1 MIYVRTR
8 KAFWD
13 NVFGIVVIFLLFQV
27 HLVAAQ
33 PAADGPYQN
42 TALALRTHDMMLM
55 ARDETV
61 TFVAAVF
68 HSEVNASCG
77 TYPDAPCSNLSVALD
92 QLYRKNT
99 SRIILLPGTHS
110 SDGNCGLEL
119 GSFPVHIYSLP
130 GTDVS
135 ETVLNCSA
143 VQPVLGNGAS
153 TSENV
158 YIDDEDC
165 RDDLKSRVRGSGGFL
180 IKPKKPGNHISING
194 ITVANAVGA
203 TGGGLHISGKYANVS
218 VTNVILRE
226 CQSIGSG
233 GGIHVADGA
242 LVQLRNVTVNSCTGG
257 FDGGSLQS
265 ARGGGIFIEGNSTRA
280 TLDNVSLTNNSL
292 NSKSGIGGGI
302 MMDDGASVRI
312 NDLVVSGNRALFG
325 GGVTVGKECSVYIEN
340 AIIKENE
347 SEYGAG
353 LGVMTGSAPTLN
365 TTFISSNVA
374 QYGGGML
381 IFSDGTPVLEHVTFH
396 GNKAAMG
403 GGAFA
408 HSKSSFKGEACFF
421 TSNRASISGGALNLQ
436 ELSSVHL
443 QKSHLESNT
452 APQGGGI
459 EMLQGASAFIKS
471 TVIKENNASLAIG
484 GAVACI
490 GGQLNISTASSI
502 MGNTCATLGG
512 GLYLT
517 QGCFAELSKNVTLIA
532 NSAGRQHHGRCLK
545 KGSAGGGAVAIEPS
559 DDASRPTAL
568 LIEDCVITQ
577 NAAPDGGGIFVTN
590 KYKHG
595 AEVTLLAAFLS
606 NNIATGCLDSFDVD
620 VSESVAAS
628 CLSRHGS
635 GGGISS
641 TTGTLVLAHGS
652 KVTRNEAS
660 ADGGG
665 LHNIE
670 STSVSFRGETTHIA
684 DNCAG
689 SAGGGVSHS
698 GTGTLNIKYGVVISD
713 NRARDGGGVA
723 IVLPTIPLLGI
734 RVQHGVVCRNNSAIS
749 RGAGFFLSSSMA
761 QGEYSHVTLKGN
773 DAKSGSDF
781 FWERSRSLTIPF
793 RCNQCESSNRYG
805 SATEAIA
812 ISLKSVILQ
821 QFHSGFVA
829 PSMQVFLLNQYLEV
843 DETSIGASCRIG
855 TNRTASSG
863 IIADFDLSGELEIK
877 SIFGIATFNR
887 FIPRGRLG
895 LEYQVII
902 LCDGIGKLTFRLKVA
917 HCRPGY
923 EPIVSQKDAAG
934 TSVARECSPCTDDT
948 FNFDGVA
955 CTACPLGGKCDGG
968 SSLDARA
975 GWWRSGVFSEMLF
988 ACPMHS
994 ACMPGNKT
1002 ASDACAEGYE
1012 GPVCGICS
1020 NGYRSYGGACIPC
1033 NRSTSLLFPSL
1044 GVLGFTAFLTYLF
1057 LQPAKH
1063 SNNNACLLSSL
1074 IFVVQSFGLLRD
1086 YDVTFPDG
1094 FDRLAQ
1100 MMDLANFDLS
1110 ALAPGC
1116 LSSGT
1121 NFYRSYLASLAVPPL
1136 IILLCYAFHYV
1147 VEYYLQG
1154 QLRKHVYNRSAMGVY
1169 KKETCEDIK
1178 RRCIRNATWLLV
1190 LTYSGVTKTIVQ
1202 MFSVRHID
1210 VGSFLRRDYSISTSD
1225 GTYAMLAST
1234 GYFVLLLYPIGIPV
1248 SLAWRL
1254 HQGFRDQVLDESD
1267 FRSIFGF
1274 LYGMYRPEFLAWE
1287 LLVLFS
1293 KFFLACVPVFA
1304 TERILR
1310 RHTDEHSNYRTQT
1323 TKQRGSSQVRRRLDY
1338 GVGSGFTT
1346 ATQMSIAQAI
1356 CLMLLVAS
1364 LWFRPHFMNLHTA
1377 HQVTAIAIILGWTLL
1392 LGGVL
1397 NSEDVAESNT
1407 GENASDHS
1415 VLQEKNDVC
1424 AIASVA
1430 TAMAVFCMLVTSVS
1444 KQQLGDLCT
1453 RSAHVSKV
1461 YMTRLYN
1468 FASLFAVQKESAA
1481 KRHRV

>member
-1 MIYVRTR
+1 
-8 KAFWD
+8 
-13 NVFGIVVIFLLFQV
+13 
-27 HLVAAQ
+27 
-33 PAADGPYQN
+33 
-42 TALALRTHDMMLM
+42 
-55 ARDETV
+55 
-61 TFVAAVF
+61 
-68 HSEVNASCG
+68 
-77 TYPDAPCSNLSVALD
+77 
-92 QLYRKNT
+92 
-99 SRIILLPGTHS
+99 
-110 SDGNCGLEL
+110 
-119 GSFPVHIYSLP
+119 
-130 GTDVS
+130 
-135 ETVLNCSA
+135 
-143 VQPVLGNGAS
+143 
-153 TSENV
+153 
-158 YIDDEDC
+158 
-165 RDDLKSRVRGSGGFL
+165 
-180 IKPKKPGNHISING
+180 
-194 ITVANAVGA
+194 
-203 TGGGLHISGKYANVS
+203 
-218 VTNVILRE
+218 
-226 CQSIGSG
+226 
-233 GGIHVADGA
+233 
-242 LVQLRNVTVNSCTGG
+242 
-257 FDGGSLQS
+257 
-265 ARGGGIFIEGNSTRA
+265 
-280 TLDNVSLTNNSL
+280 
-292 NSKSGIGGGI
+292 
-302 MMDDGASVRI
+302 
-312 NDLVVSGNRALFG
+312 
-325 GGVTVGKECSVYIEN
+325 
-340 AIIKENE
+340 
-347 SEYGAG
+347 
-353 LGVMTGSAPTLN
+353 MTGSAPTLN

-532 NSAGRQHHGRCLK
+532 NSAGRQHRGRCLK

-660 ADGGG
+660 ADGG

-781 FWERSRSLTIPF
+781 FL
-793 RCNQCESSNRYG
+793 
-805 SATEAIA
+805 
-812 ISLKSVILQ
+812 
-821 QFHSGFVA
+821 
-829 PSMQVFLLNQYLEV
+829 
-843 DETSIGASCRIG
+843 
-855 TNRTASSG
+855 
-863 IIADFDLSGELEIK
+863 IADFDLSGELEIK

-975 GWWRSGVFSEMLF
+975 GWWRSGVFSKMLF

-1033 NRSTSLLFPSL
+1033 NISTSMLFPSL

-1147 VEYYLQG
+1147 VEYYLQA

-1225 GTYAMLAST
+1225 GTYAMLAPT

-1323 TKQRGSSQVRRRLDY
+1323 TKQSGSSQVRRRLDY

-1346 ATQMSIAQAI
+1346 ASQMSIAQAI

-1468 FASLFAVQKESAA
+1468 FVSLFAVQKESAA